1 MYYDTHLS
9 KLHENGHSYQG
20 NIYTIVE
27 FNTFFE
33 HKIEQC
39 CIPGLKALY
48 CRIKITYSCENYNG
62 LHKIIMVYISPEG

>member
-9 KLHENGHSYQG
+9 KLHGNGHSYQG

-48 CRIKITYSCENYNG
+48 CRIKITY
-62 LHKIIMVYISPEG
+62 